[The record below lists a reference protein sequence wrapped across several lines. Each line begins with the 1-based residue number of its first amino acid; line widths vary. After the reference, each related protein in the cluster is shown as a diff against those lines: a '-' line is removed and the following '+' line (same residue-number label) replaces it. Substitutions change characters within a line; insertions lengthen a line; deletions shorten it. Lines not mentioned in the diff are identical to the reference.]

1 MKNLRLSVVLL
12 LIYLTFFYNIERL
25 DFNEANIID
34 VPSFIY
40 IQSIIAIVS
49 ILTIPFLYRS
59 PRYVS
64 FVVWGIIYAITRY
77 ILVHDRP
84 VIGGIYTYIFI
95 TEIAFL
101 TATLF
106 LSYNVA
112 RNLHDFEQTIENITF
127 GKIRKRVRTLDEAKE
142 EIKTEILRSRRYRR
156 PISLMV
162 IKVDPASVKVALH
175 RTVEEV
181 QRAMMERYVFLGLA
195 RIISKKVRRMDI
207 LVEQEGKEQFLVLC
221 PETNASGVTNALSRI
236 QQAARENLGLALS
249 WGVAS
254 FPDEAL
260 TFEDLLQK
268 AEEHMT
274 GALDSTD
281 ETTENHAS
289 SLSNGAGLPAQQE
302 SEGRY
307 PEMPETPEMPE
318 MPETQERERE
328 RIVEYTD

>member
-1 MKNLRLSVVLL
+1 MKTLRLSVVLL

-40 IQSIIAIVS
+40 IQGIIAVVS

-64 FVVWGIIYAITRY
+64 FVVWGVIYAITRY
-77 ILVHDRP
+77 ILVHNRP

-112 RNLHDFEQTIENITF
+112 RNLYDFEQAIENITF
-127 GKIRKRVRTLDEAKE
+127 GKIRKRVRSLDEAKE
-142 EIKTEILRSRRYRR
+142 EIKSEILRGRRYRR

-162 IKVDPASVKVALH
+162 MKVDPASVKVALQ

-195 RIISKKVRRMDI
+195 RLISKQTRRIDI

-221 PETNASGVTNALSRI
+221 PETDTSGVTNALGRI
-236 QQAARENLGLALS
+236 QQAARENLGLTLS

-268 AEEHMT
+268 AEENMT
-274 GALDSTD
+274 AAHGSTGQ
-281 ETTENHAS
+281 TRANQTS
-289 SLSNGAGLPAQQE
+289 ISSNGAGLSDQQD
-302 SEGRY
+302 SDASCL
-307 PEMPETPEMPE
+307 EMEDRDRDSNRNSD
-318 MPETQERERE
+318 REE
-328 RIVEYTD
+328 IAEYID